1 MPSVEVAC
9 VIFVRIL
16 VMSYVAS
23 SFQISIAFAT
33 IYTEL
38 DAGVVSA
45 AYFSLANATRTP
57 QPRLLP
63 RLLPLSSIFSSL
75 NSSTLDTPFVPRQD
89 ILKG

>member
-23 SFQISIAFAT
+23 SFQISIVFAT

-63 RLLPLSSIFSSL
+63 LSSIFSSL